1 MLEAWT
7 KIINEGG
14 SVHFR
19 EQGGRVYVTVDKVD
33 SRVPWPDI
41 EDFLPGGLYS
51 ILRTIARQRAPH
63 QYRLADPKA
72 TAPATVRFPNLLLAG
87 YELTISGEAITG
99 ISLELKPPP
108 PSVIITIERPSDKI
122 ASRMMMPISALAAN
136 MTRDHLVFEL
146 IKAITGMTA
155 EVLGRPLAGAYEV
168 YGIDTV
174 PGIEVDGS
182 TH

>member
-1 MLEAWT
+1 MFEPWS
-7 KIINEGG
+7 KVINDGG

-19 EQGGRVYVTVDKVD
+19 EQGGRVYVAINGID
-33 SRVPWPDI
+33 SRVPWPDL
-41 EDFLPGGLYS
+41 EDFLPGGLYC
-51 ILRTIARQRAPH
+51 ILRHIARQRVPMK
-63 QYRLADPKA
+63 YRLADPKA
-72 TAPATVRFPNLLLAG
+72 TAPATVRFPNFLLAG

-122 ASRMMMPISALAAN
+122 ECRMMMPIDALAVN

-146 IKAITGMTA
+146 IKAITEMTA
-155 EVLGRPLAGAYEV
+155 KILGRPLAGAYEV